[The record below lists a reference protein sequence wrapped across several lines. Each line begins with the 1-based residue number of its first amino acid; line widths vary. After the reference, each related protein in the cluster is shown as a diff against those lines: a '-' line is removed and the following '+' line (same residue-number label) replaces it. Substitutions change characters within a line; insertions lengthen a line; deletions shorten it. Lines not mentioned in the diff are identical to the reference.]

1 MLFVSHLPYCLLSVC
16 ALNTLRFESLAIWLK
31 SESWSLEE
39 LRQWS
44 NTPRCKGMPPNCR
57 NGTVAECSTFIG
69 VASCN
74 NTHRPSIGLN
84 VSNAPSKGRLGAGNE
99 GSRERFCSHWILNAP
114 SAGMSGHGGEAV
126 NGPQKPSPDATMDS
140 GRMGDINNSNPI
152 NNYDSSSSGGRR
164 AGLQHTVSFNS
175 AAGDDSHQTG
185 QKGGGGLAG
194 LPGGRKVS

>member
-1 MLFVSHLPYCLLSVC
+1 VLFVPHLPYLLSVC
-16 ALNTLRFESLAIWLK
+16 VDALDMLRSWLD
-31 SESWSLEE
+31 SMHWRSC
-39 LRQWS
+39 S
-44 NTPRCKGMPPNCR
+44 NGKVHQGMPPNCR

-69 VASCN
+69 VASCK
-74 NTHRPSIGLN
+74 TTRIVHRYSIGLD
-84 VSNAPSKGRLGAGNE
+84 VSNAPSKGRLGASNE

-152 NNYDSSSSGGRR
+152 NTYDSSSSGRR